1 MWNPSAGQPG
11 PNPYPPNVGYPGGSN
26 PAHPPSVNPAF
37 PPGPFPTPLGPFPT
51 PPGAPQGNPAFPPV
65 GPPYPVPPPAYP
77 GYQPSGPYPPPYPPP
92 APGMPPI
99 NPLAPGM
106 VAPGMVTDKK
116 IRKKMKKA
124 QKKSQAHHKHGKGL
138 LTSPGNVVPGVKMK
152 EYNEMCGTL
161 ENKEEGHESNCAGCC
176 GLQHAGSNPAV
187 ALHGANT
194 LPETK
199 NSGSGTPQ
207 NRTLRIRRTRTVPE
221 ISWGMIKKLMK
232 EAEELLQRTS
242 FPLTPDNLFLAMTA
256 LIHLNSC
263 TSVESEL
270 NSEQAS

>member
-26 PAHPPSVNPAF
+26 PAHPPPVNPAF

-124 QKKSQAHHKHGKGL
+124 QKKSQAHHKHGKITEFSPILLISDGCPQPSLFPFIHVHCQLPVFTPGL
-138 LTSPGNVVPGVKMK
+138 SSLATR
-152 EYNEMCGTL
+152 
-161 ENKEEGHESNCAGCC
+161 GHY
-176 GLQHAGSNPAV
+176 
-187 ALHGANT
+187 
-194 LPETK
+194 
-199 NSGSGTPQ
+199 
-207 NRTLRIRRTRTVPE
+207 
-221 ISWGMIKKLMK
+221 
-232 EAEELLQRTS
+232 TS
-242 FPLTPDNLFLAMTA
+242 FLFAPMLPLYRRLRHVLSAVVSLVLTLSTEPL
-256 LIHLNSC
+256 
-263 TSVESEL
+263 
-270 NSEQAS
+270 

>member
-26 PAHPPSVNPAF
+26 PAHPPPVNPAF

-51 PPGAPQGNPAFPPV
+51 PPGAPQGNPAFPPI

-116 IRKKMKKA
+116 MRKKMKKA
-124 QKKSQAHHKHGKGL
+124 QKKSQAHHKHGK
-138 LTSPGNVVPGVKMK
+138 
-152 EYNEMCGTL
+152 
-161 ENKEEGHESNCAGCC
+161 GCC

-194 LPETK
+194 LPEMK

-221 ISWGMIKKLMK
+221 ITWGMIKKLMK

-256 LIHLNSC
+256 LIHLSSC
-263 TSVESEL
+263 SSIESEL
-270 NSEQAS
+270 NSEQAL